1 MDGESLPRTLSKTV
15 RAVVDWLRDG
25 TEVSTIAR
33 LSCQHVFESL
43 CSESRPRP
51 ENWIERKGACVLCPT
66 TADWGQTWRPFCGRT
81 GGQVLCGGICCR
93 SWAQTRTNVG
103 NMALHGQPSKPKNLG
118 NSSNAASFQRVALN
132 PQDWGRWASLGSG
145 CPKSGLT
152 WPNLILAPTGAQ
164 VGASAEVESKSIRMN
179 VRSKSKSRPKVPK
192 RGSLAGLAA
201 RDMNGQIPQSDW
213 YSLQLGGGMFARA
226 RSPNCTGLR

>member
-1 MDGESLPRTLSKTV
+1 MAEQEARSCVGASAAEVGPKLGPMWATWPCTASHQSQKTLEI
-15 RAVVDWLRDG
+15 AVTL
-25 TEVSTIAR
+25 
-33 LSCQHVFESL
+33 
-43 CSESRPRP
+43 
-51 ENWIERKGACVLCPT
+51 
-66 TADWGQTWRPFCGRT
+66 
-81 GGQVLCGGICCR
+81 QV
-93 SWAQTRTNVG
+93 
-103 NMALHGQPSKPKNLG
+103 
-118 NSSNAASFQRVALN
+118 FQRVALN